1 VVSRDPT
8 ILRLPVQCIN
18 HLTTGIFFLGI
29 RTFAMTTRSA
39 RLFDKSFA
47 TSKGLVSH
55 VLPFLSDPFGRVTV
69 ISSRGCAVA
78 GLHEIPFDTV

>member
-1 VVSRDPT
+1 MVSRDPT

-18 HLTTGIFFLGI
+18 HLTTGIFFFCI

-55 VLPFLSDPFGRVTV
+55 VLPFLSG
-69 ISSRGCAVA
+69 GCAVA